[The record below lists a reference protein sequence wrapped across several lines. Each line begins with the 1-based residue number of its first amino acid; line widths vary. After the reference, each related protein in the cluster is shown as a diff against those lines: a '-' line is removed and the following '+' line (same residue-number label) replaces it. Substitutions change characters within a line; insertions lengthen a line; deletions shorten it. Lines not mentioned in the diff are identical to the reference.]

1 MALRIR
7 KLNLKL
13 TLLIGTIM
21 MVFMAGD
28 LLLSIR
34 NTRHTSLKEIQRW
47 SVLLAE
53 TVRVSM
59 NTLMKEERM
68 DARFE
73 MFDAIRLEIP
83 GLEKVRVIRSQKVN
97 DNFQEV
103 HEQRDIPIEQE
114 AIDDYRKT
122 IDNLNK
128 KLKTTKDAL

>member
-73 MFDAIRLEIP
+73 MFDAIRLEIK
-83 GLEKVRVIRSQKVN
+83 GLEKVRGIRAQKVN
-97 DNFQEV
+97 DLFQKAN
-103 HEQRDIPIEQE
+103 EQRDIPIEQE
-114 AIDDYRKT
+114 AINDIARE
-122 IDNLNK
+122 LM
-128 KLKTTKDAL
+128 AC